1 MGKKLWRL
9 VMALVF
15 CFIVMPT
22 TIAFANFEAG
32 DEGPEVA
39 ELQQRLLQ
47 LGYKLSGADGIFGT
61 ETTAAVKQYQ
71 KDIGAEVDGVVGE
84 QTYQSLFKKPLP
96 VSRSGSSAIA
106 RSIINRAFK
115 YIGVPYVFGGT
126 TPWGFDCSGFTQYVF
141 AEVGIHLP
149 RTADSQFYGGKK
161 ISANN
166 LRAGDLV
173 FFETYEPGPSHVG
186 IYIGNGKFIHAGS
199 STGIAVSGIFD
210 YYWGDRY
217 LGACRIL

>member
-1 MGKKLWRL
+1 M
-9 VMALVF
+9 
-15 CFIVMPT
+15 
-22 TIAFANFEAG
+22 
-32 DEGPEVA
+32 
-39 ELQQRLLQ
+39 
-47 LGYKLSGADGIFGT
+47 
-61 ETTAAVKQYQ
+61 
-71 KDIGAEVDGVVGE
+71 
-84 QTYQSLFKKPLP
+84 
-96 VSRSGSSAIA
+96 
-106 RSIINRAFK
+106 
-115 YIGVPYVFGGT
+115 
-126 TPWGFDCSGFTQYVF
+126 
-141 AEVGIHLP
+141 P